1 MAFDDLLAGVDL
13 DTGWLEAG
21 PDRGPL
27 AGGCFGSQHSSVAPR
42 FSLSGRP
49 MPRTRFLGTGFAVPD
64 RVVTNEEL
72 SHLMDT
78 TDEWIRSRTG
88 IQQRRWVKE
97 GETGV
102 ELAFKATERS
112 LEMAGLTPGDLDA
125 IVYATS
131 SPDHFAPG
139 NGVYLQRLLGIT
151 TVPALDVRAQCSG
164 FIYALS
170 VADAWIRAGQ
180 YRHILVVGGEV
191 QSTGLEISSA
201 GRHVAVIF
209 ADGAGAVVLGP
220 AESSDGGILA
230 FDLHSE
236 GVHAEKLWVDTPGC
250 MYHPRVSSEQL
261 EAGRQFLEMD
271 GREVFRHAVVRMPE
285 SVRAVLASSG
295 QTLEDMKLLLA
306 HQANLRIAEVMQ
318 KDLRLRDDQVYN
330 NIMWYGNTTAATIP
344 IALDECVRNGRLQR
358 GDLLVMTAFGSGFM
372 WGSAAVRW

>member
-1 MAFDDLLAGVDL
+1 M
-13 DTGWLEAG
+13 
-21 PDRGPL
+21 
-27 AGGCFGSQHSSVAPR
+27 
-42 FSLSGRP
+42 
-49 MPRTRFLGTGFAVPD
+49 RTQFLGTGFAVPD
-64 RVVTNEEL
+64 RVVTNDEL
-72 SHLMDT
+72 SGLMDT
-78 TDEWIRSRTG
+78 TDEWIRTRTG
-88 IQQRRWVKE
+88 IQQRHWVNE
-97 GETGV
+97 GETGT
-102 ELAFKATERS
+102 ELGLKATERA
-112 LEMAGLTPGDLDA
+112 LEMAGLRPGDLDA

-151 TVPALDVRAQCSG
+151 NTIPALDVRAQCSG

-220 AESSDGGILA
+220 AEAGDSGILA

-236 GVHAEKLWVDTPGC
+236 GTHAEKLWVDAPGS
-250 MYHPRVSSEQL
+250 MYHPRVSPEQIQ
-261 EAGRQFLEMD
+261 AGRQYLEMD
-271 GREVFRHAVVRMPE
+271 GKEVFRHAVVRMPE
-285 SVRAVLASSG
+285 SVRAVLGSTG
-295 QTLEDMKLLLA
+295 QTPEDMTLLLA
-306 HQANLRIAEVMQ
+306 HQANLRIAEMIQ
-318 KDLRLRDDQVYN
+318 KELRLRDDQVYN